1 MIGSKARGRFEFSS
15 PTKHWEGHHDLVDG
29 RSLVPIAGELR
40 ERERTRREAR
50 RRAWEARQRPGWLR
64 RAAGWLRDIL
74 RRPDRAQARRPG
86 PNSAS
91 DGGDPWEVVPADP
104 MAGVFEA
111 LSNAQLVARRAGH
124 RELADA
130 LHCLF
135 LLDLTGKLGEMAP
148 LVASVRSSLQS
159 ALGDDPGAVN

>member
-1 MIGSKARGRFEFSS
+1 MLFPR
-15 PTKHWEGHHDLVDG
+15 PDEGPELHDLTG
-29 RSLVPIAGELR
+29 PYGCSLLPVAAEMR
-40 ERERTRREAR
+40 EREAARKARAARWRRS
-50 RRAWEARQRPGWLR
+50 WLR
-64 RAAGWLRDIL
+64 RVTGWLRDIL
-74 RRPDRAQARRPG
+74 RRPDRAQAGRPG